1 VDDAGLSPDTRL
13 RLEPGLRTRFDAH
26 RHLLVESPGGAVV
39 DTGPSGFA
47 ILSHFTPQA
56 ALGDVV
62 EQLEHE
68 SDHSGDVVTAMGVIK
83 LLVDTGALVA
93 TDEPSSRALGWAD
106 PIEQARMLHDRRRTS
121 DYLAA
126 IEAAVR
132 PGDVVLDIG
141 TGSGVLAVAAAR
153 AGARHVYAVEATGIG
168 EIAAQVFAA
177 NGVADR
183 ITLITG
189 WSERIDLPEPADVLV
204 AELIGSE
211 PLEENIL
218 ETTLDARH
226 RLLTPEARL
235 VPHALTLVARPLV
248 VPDAEAGRRAFGASA
263 VAQWRRWYDIDFTAL
278 LDLADERPVL
288 EPSEGEVV
296 ATWTPVGPPTT
307 LATVDL
313 GAFTDPS
320 LQATGDLVVHEA
332 SSVNAISVTFHA
344 DLHEGISHTLDP
356 WRHPASSWATAVWFL
371 PNQLMVGPDA
381 RVRIGYRRAAYGTPQ
396 LECRLVPKP

>member
-1 VDDAGLSPDTRL
+1 MDDAGLSPDTRL
-13 RLEPGLRTRFDAH
+13 QLELGLRTRFGAD
-26 RHLLVESPGGAVV
+26 RHLLVESPEGAIV
-39 DTGPSGFA
+39 DTGPWGFA
-47 ILSHFTPQA
+47 ILSHFSRPTV
-56 ALGDVV
+56 LGDVV
-62 EQLEHE
+62 EQLEGE
-68 SDHSGDVVTAMGVIK
+68 CDHSGELMSAMGVVK
-83 LLVDTGALVA
+83 LLVDAGALIA
-93 TDEPSSRALGWAD
+93 MDEPSSPVGWAD
-106 PIEQARMLHDRRRTS
+106 PIEQARMLHDRRRTG

-168 EIAAQVFAA
+168 TVAAEVFAA

-183 ITLITG
+183 ITLVTG

-218 ETTLDARH
+218 ETTLDARR
-226 RLLTPEARL
+226 RLLTPTARL
-235 VPHALTLVARPLV
+235 VPHTLTLRARPLL
-248 VPDAEAGRRAFGASA
+248 VPDAEAGRRAFGAAA

-296 ATWTPVGPPTT
+296 ATWTPVGPPAT

-320 LQATGDLVVHEA
+320 LHATADLVVHEP
-332 SSVNAISVTFHA
+332 SPVNAVAVTFHA
-344 DLHEGISHTLDP
+344 DLHHGISHTLDP

-371 PNQLMVGPDA
+371 PSALTVEPDA
-381 RVRIGYRRAAYGTPQ
+381 CVRIGYRRAAYGTPE
-396 LECRLVPKP
+396 LECRLVSKQ